1 MAVNQT
7 SIENILLNLNIAAL
21 NPMQLNTLQ
30 TINSEAN
37 VVLLSPTGSGKTLGF
52 LLPLLELLDPS
63 EPKVQVLI
71 LAPSRELA
79 LQIEQVYKSL
89 GSGYKVNCCYGGH
102 SMQIEKNNLLQPPAV
117 LIGTPGRI
125 SDHIR
130 SGRIDTSAIKT
141 LILDEYDKCL
151 EFGFTETL
159 SFVMK
164 VLPNLTKK
172 ILTSATEAVEIH
184 DFIRLSQP
192 VTLNYLTDHTSGK
205 LKIRVIKTSVT
216 GRLDTLF
223 QLVCKIG
230 NRPTLI
236 FCNLRDTVDEIS
248 NLMWK
253 KKLPNNVFHGGLDQN
268 LRERTLIKF
277 RNGSHSIL
285 VTTDL
290 ASRGLDIP
298 EIEYIIHYDLP
309 PTENIFT
316 HRNGRTARMHASG
329 TAYLLVNEKETIP
342 PFLTDKPEYEKLPD
356 KIQLPEKTAWV
367 TLYIAAGKK
376 EKISKTDIAG
386 LLMQKGK
393 LQKDD
398 LGLIDVLDHASY
410 VAVKKSKIDQL
421 LPLIQNAPIK
431 KQKVKIELAR

>member
-1 MAVNQT
+1 
-7 SIENILLNLNIAAL
+7 L
-21 NPMQLNTLQ
+21 
-30 TINSEAN
+30 
-37 VVLLSPTGSGKTLGF
+37 
-52 LLPLLELLDPS
+52 
-63 EPKVQVLI
+63 
-71 LAPSRELA
+71 
-79 LQIEQVYKSL
+79 
-89 GSGYKVNCCYGGH
+89 
-102 SMQIEKNNLLQPPAV
+102 
-117 LIGTPGRI
+117 
-125 SDHIR
+125 
-130 SGRIDTSAIKT
+130 
-141 LILDEYDKCL
+141 
-151 EFGFTETL
+151 
-159 SFVMK
+159 
-164 VLPNLTKK
+164 
-172 ILTSATEAVEIH
+172 
-184 DFIRLSQP
+184 
-192 VTLNYLTDHTSGK
+192 
-205 LKIRVIKTSVT
+205 
-216 GRLDTLF
+216 
-223 QLVCKIG
+223 
-230 NRPTLI
+230 
-236 FCNLRDTVDEIS
+236 
-248 NLMWK
+248 WK

-342 PFLTDKPEYEKLPD
+342 PFLKEKPEYEQLPD

-386 LLMQKGK
+386 MLMQKGK

-398 LGLIDVLDHASY
+398 LGLIDILDHVSY
-410 VAVKKSKIDQL
+410 VAVKKSKIDLL
-421 LPLIQNAPIK
+421 LPLIENAPIK